1 MKRIGYFGGTF
12 DPIHFGHLN
21 LLVQIMEKCNL
32 DEILISPAYISP
44 HKLDT
49 PPFASPEDRMK
60 MAELATLDIPNV
72 KLINDEINNHKISY
86 TIDVLN
92 LLVERLKDSRIY
104 LIMAEDVFDK
114 FHLWKDYE
122 KILDLVNLLIG
133 CSLDYEKD
141 LNGIYPEK
149 FLETLK
155 KSFVRIDNLEISSTQ
170 IRSRLKDKL
179 YCGHLVPAKVLDYI
193 CQNQL
198 Y

>member
-60 MAELATLDIPNV
+60 MAALATLDIPNV

-122 KILDLVNLLIG
+122 KILDQVNLLIG
-133 CSLDYEKD
+133 CSLDYKKD

-155 KSFVRIDNLEISSTQ
+155 KSFIRIDNLEISSTQ
-170 IRSRLKDKL
+170 IRNRLKDKL
-179 YCGHLVPAKVLDYI
+179 YCGHLVSAKVLDYI
-193 CQNQL
+193 YQNQL

>member
-193 CQNQL
+193 YQNQL

>member
-60 MAELATLDIPNV
+60 MAALATLDIPNV

-122 KILDLVNLLIG
+122 KILDQVNLLIG
-133 CSLDYEKD
+133 CSLDYKKD

-170 IRSRLKDKL
+170 IRNRLKDKL
-179 YCGHLVPAKVLDYI
+179 YCGHLVSAKVLDYI
-193 CQNQL
+193 YQNQL